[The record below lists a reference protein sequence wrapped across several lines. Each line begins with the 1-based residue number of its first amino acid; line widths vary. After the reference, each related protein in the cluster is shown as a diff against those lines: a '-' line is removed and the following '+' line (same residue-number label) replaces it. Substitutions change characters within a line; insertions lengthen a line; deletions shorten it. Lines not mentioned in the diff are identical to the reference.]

1 MTISF
6 RQLEIFVAAANDPS
20 FRRTAE
26 RFAITQPSVSN
37 HIRSLESYLGYEL
50 FDRRRGVRPSLT
62 PEGSRFLV
70 KARELVASRGRI
82 NAPVE
87 SARTVETIQLTIMA
101 GPLLLDTCI
110 RPHLTDFCVA
120 NPGLSLQFTALHPSR
135 SAEQLLESGDIDM
148 AIFTGEHTNDGRLQS
163 EVVESVGC
171 SIYASPKLAA
181 RAREPGTTLGDL
193 PWVMPPEDFAP
204 TRFMWR
210 YLKDAGVEPRNIV
223 ARSQFPD
230 VMAHLAFEG
239 RGVTVLFDDFAATRL
254 AEGGIVRVGP
264 KLAQATRVLIVGRR
278 AQQVATEP
286 AVNLLRHALRTP
298 LGPSPVRNRI
308 SPTLP

>member
-6 RQLEIFVAAANDPS
+6 RQLEIFVAAAKDPS

-62 PEGSRFLV
+62 PEGARFLI
-70 KARELVASRGRI
+70 KAQELVASRVRI
-82 NAPVE
+82 NPPVE
-87 SARTVETIQLTIMA
+87 SLRAVGTMQLTIMA
-101 GPLLLDTCI
+101 GPLLLDSCI
-110 RPHLTDFCVA
+110 RPRLTDFCVA
-120 NPGLSLQFTALHPSR
+120 NPGLSLQFTSLHPSR

-148 AIFTGEHTNDGRLQS
+148 AIFTGEHTSDGQLQS
-163 EVVESVGC
+163 EAAESVGC

-181 RAREPGTTLGDL
+181 RARETGKTLRDL

-210 YLKDAGVEPRNIV
+210 YLKDAGIEPRCIV

-230 VMAHLAFEG
+230 VIAHLAFEG
-239 RGVTVLFDDFAATRL
+239 RGVTVLFDDFAATWL
-254 AEGGIVRVGP
+254 AEGRIVRIGP
-264 KLAQATRVLIVGRR
+264 SLPQATRVLIVGRR
-278 AQQVATEP
+278 AQQAASEP

-298 LGPSPVRNRI
+298 LGPSPARKGI
-308 SPTLP
+308 SATAT